1 MKTRREESSFCEQA
15 RPPPS
20 LTIYQIKT
28 TTRSDIKDI
37 LSGKGGMNGGRDEE
51 TKREIPFQ
59 NFFLPAGGV
68 RCSLESLS
76 ERDSNLLH
84 NICGQRL
91 LWWATDCVEGWEKI
105 PHTSGLFILRQQTTS
120 VAKKHLAGNLWQ
132 NKFAPQSLEARDGAF
147 FGREVIIFHAFN

>member
-37 LSGKGGMNGGRDEE
+37 LSGKGGM
-51 TKREIPFQ
+51 KREIPFQ

-91 LWWATDCVEGWEKI
+91 L
-105 PHTSGLFILRQQTTS
+105 
-120 VAKKHLAGNLWQ
+120 
-132 NKFAPQSLEARDGAF
+132 
-147 FGREVIIFHAFN
+147 